1 MRRNTYLRGSRR
13 TLIQQLAGT
22 CSSKAPVIASE
33 TAGLP
38 RYRCRHACLS
48 WYTTASRK
56 QQRLAFGTVYLP
68 DPPARHG
75 GMPLYPVRQETRE
88 MDARSLAQAIP
99 RPTTVRQLTIVWSA
113 RHTNPA
119 RPSTS
124 SKFRGP
130 ASRNPG
136 NVRHGPGP
144 HRGLYETCWVR
155 LEMGRS
161 WEYVDI
167 QQIGDMWGNHTP
179 HNYLL
184 YTVGND
190 RPSICFSSHTHVSS
204 VSSSSA

>member
-119 RPSTS
+119 RPSIT

-130 ASRNPG
+130 VSRDPG
-136 NVRHGPGP
+136 NVRHGPRVSPSLNG
-144 HRGLYETCWVR
+144 RGFWKD
-155 LEMGRS
+155 GRRRAC
-161 WEYVDI
+161 
-167 QQIGDMWGNHTP
+167 
-179 HNYLL
+179 
-184 YTVGND
+184 VG
-190 RPSICFSSHTHVSS
+190 FSSRQVVHERFAHHVALSC
-204 VSSSSA
+204 VG